1 MYSVRAAAKTVDLV
15 RLAVTTR
22 PTEGA
27 IIAAAVETFA
37 QKGFATTRVED
48 ILQAAGVARRTFY
61 KHFRGKEE
69 VLSAIYDLA
78 TTELLKVMQ
87 GAARVESDPL
97 DTVRRGLDLY
107 LDYHVAN
114 APLVRVLV
122 EQAIRS
128 DSPLAGAR
136 QKFRHD
142 LVSLLDVAVRAS
154 TGEAH
159 DPMLYAALLSALEG
173 LSMDLL
179 ATGARA
185 ADVAR
190 AKEVLHLLLARVLG

>member
-1 MYSVRAAAKTVDLV
+1 MYSVSPHVEPIDLV
-15 RLAVTTR
+15 KLAVTTR
-22 PTEGA
+22 PTESA
-27 IIAAAVETFA
+27 IVAAAVETFA
-37 QKGFATTRVED
+37 KNGFAATRVED

-78 TTELLKVMQ
+78 TGELLKMMQ
-87 GAARVESDPL
+87 GAAFDGSDPL
-97 DTVRRGLDLY
+97 NMVRHGLDLY

-136 QKFRHD
+136 RRFRAD
-142 LVSLLDVAVRAS
+142 LVLLLDGAVRAS
-154 TGEAH
+154 TGETN
-159 DPMLYAALLSALEG
+159 DPMLYAALISALEG

-179 ATGARA
+179 TSGANA
-185 ADVAR
+185 HEVAR
-190 AKEVLHLLLARVLG
+190 AKDVLHLMLARVLG